1 MEQDLV
7 DAKNGEEGLAPD
19 VWKKKTNQIIRVWQM
34 GQAVTSD
41 VGE

>member
-19 VWKKKTNQIIRVWQM
+19 VKKKTNQTIRVWQM
-34 GQAVTSD
+34 GQVVTSD
-41 VGE
+41 AGE